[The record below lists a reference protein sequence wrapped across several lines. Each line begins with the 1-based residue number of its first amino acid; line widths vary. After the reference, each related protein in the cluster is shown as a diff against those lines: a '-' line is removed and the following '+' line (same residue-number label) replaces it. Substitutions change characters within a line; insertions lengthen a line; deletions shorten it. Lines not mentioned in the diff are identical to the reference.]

1 MLQIWQCKNL
11 RIVRKYNMKKLT
23 LSRRAFVRS
32 ALVAAAVT
40 LGPILTPVSAQDQS
54 DTDHKKKII
63 VCSTTQVADFARQ
76 IVGDRWEVI
85 CVLGAGEDPHTYQL
99 GTDDAANV
107 ARADLCLEN
116 GWHLE
121 GNEWMKKLA
130 EQASRP
136 IVTCIDGVKGIDL
149 DNEGEVVRDPHAWFD
164 PRNAWTY
171 TKNIRDAV
179 IKLDPKNEAEYR
191 ARADLYQGQLRLLDS
206 WIKNQVNA
214 IPESRRVLVTHHDA
228 FGYFCK
234 RYNFKSMSPVG
245 WTTGDLV
252 GLTPTRRQEI
262 VNDIKQLGVKSLFV
276 ETSLSSETL
285 SEIARD
291 AGVQIGGTLYSD
303 AMGAKG
309 TAGETYLGMMRENV
323 LTIVRAM
330 K

>member
-1 MLQIWQCKNL
+1 MLQIRQPGFLTKHLGTQMMRLPL
-11 RIVRKYNMKKLT
+11 RHGWVSCGILLMV
-23 LSRRAFVRS
+23 
-32 ALVAAAVT
+32 AAVT
-40 LGPILTPVSAQDQS
+40 TPALAQVRTTANS
-54 DTDHKKKII
+54 GKKVV

-85 CVLGAGEDPHTYQL
+85 CVLGAGEDPHTYQV
-99 GTDDAANV
+99 GTDDATNV

-116 GWHLE
+116 GWNLE
-121 GNEWMKKLA
+121 GKDWMKNLA
-130 EQASRP
+130 LISSKP
-136 IVTCIDGVKGIDL
+136 IVSCIDGVTGLDL
-149 DNEGEVVRDPHAWFD
+149 DFHGEVIRDPHAWFD
-164 PRNAWTY
+164 PRNAWIY
-171 TKNIRDAV
+171 TRNIRDA
-179 IKLDPKNEAEYR
+179 IIQLDPQNEAEYR
-191 ARADLYQGQLRLLDS
+191 ARAELYQGQLRLLDG
-206 WIKNQVNA
+206 WIKDQVNA

-262 VNDIKQLGVKSLFV
+262 VDAIKQLGVKSLFV
-276 ETSLSSETL
+276 ETTLSSETL

-303 AMGAKG
+303 AMGAAG